1 MAGNRLQRIGS
12 IFERMTGLLR
22 AGAVKEQ
29 DKPIWYDVYKTFPP
43 KHEPTYA
50 RPPVQKTIKP
60 IFYPEDVIRG
70 KFLQIYGSRDIHNL
84 RKPGEKSIIQIFVE
98 KYQEI
103 EKSGNFSNEDEIFK
117 ATESALEQDGLKF
130 VRAASINHSI
140 EGSSDEKK
148 D

>member
-12 IFERMTGLLR
+12 IFERMTGLLK
-22 AGAVKEQ
+22 AGAIKEQ

-43 KHEPTYA
+43 KHEPTFA
-50 RPPVQKTIKP
+50 RPPVEKTINP

-70 KFLQIYGSRDIHNL
+70 KFLKIFGSPDVHNL
-84 RKPGEKSIIQIFVE
+84 MKPGEKSIMQRFVE

-103 EKSGNFSNEDEIFK
+103 EKSRKFSNEDDIFR

-130 VRAASINHSI
+130 VRAAPANRSIV
-140 EGSSDEKK
+140 GSLDEKK